1 MMTIDIGHWL
11 KAARSK
17 VETPIRDCTFAH
29 RGRRPRTGPIA
40 ALIGGAMLC
49 SSLAVTTW
57 STADAQGLE
66 AGGGL
71 RQARERAVR
80 KNAEQRRAGIHRF
93 AKPGEKAAAQ
103 RAKERQRSFIHLAK
117 RAERATAQRMK
128 EKHRR

>member
-1 MMTIDIGHWL
+1 MMTIDIGYWL

-17 VETPIRDCTFAH
+17 IETPTRDRRFA
-29 RGRRPRTGPIA
+29 RLGRWLRIGPIA
-40 ALIGGAMLC
+40 ALIGGAMIC
-49 SSLAVTTW
+49 SSLALTTW
-57 STADAQGLE
+57 NTADAQGLE

-80 KNAEQRRAGIHRF
+80 KSAEQRRAGIHRF
-93 AKPGEKAAAQ
+93 GKPAEKAAAQ

>member
-1 MMTIDIGHWL
+1 MMTVDIGHRL

-17 VETPIRDCTFAH
+17 IETPTQDRRFA
-29 RGRRPRTGPIA
+29 RFGRRRRIGPIA
-40 ALIGGAMLC
+40 VLIGGAMIC
-49 SSLAVTTW
+49 SSLALATRN
-57 STADAQGLE
+57 TADAQGLE

-93 AKPGEKAAAQ
+93 GKPAEKAAAQ
-103 RAKERQRSFIHLAK
+103 RAKERQRSFINVAR
-117 RAERATAQRMK
+117 RAERAAAQRMK